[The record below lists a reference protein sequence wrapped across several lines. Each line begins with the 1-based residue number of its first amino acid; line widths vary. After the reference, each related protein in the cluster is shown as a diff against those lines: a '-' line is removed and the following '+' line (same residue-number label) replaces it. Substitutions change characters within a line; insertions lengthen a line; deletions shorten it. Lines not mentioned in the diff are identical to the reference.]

1 VQRVLRAGRS
11 AGRVALGVAGV
22 AAAGVLISGCGVS
35 QLSAAAFVG
44 GTEIPVEQVH
54 GQMVSVLHKEGP
66 QARTQLAATHQLDD
80 LSRKIVT
87 LRIRHQLLD
96 IAARRAGLTVDQAQV
111 DRLITEVGGAEA
123 ASKGTIFDAST
134 YRERA
139 KDKLLLVAL
148 GRAALR
154 TSAVTVDYTTA
165 NTRTA
170 AKQRVDELSA
180 AGSKRARQMIDDDV
194 HAGKSAELDKR
205 IVAADDPVFATTLAF
220 GVAEGTVVGFQPDD
234 TKPWFIMVVKNH
246 TDRGAQASEHAP
258 QLDQIEPSLLE
269 AIGLRQLTAV
279 SNEVGVR
286 LNPRYGLWD
295 PSTLQVVSDQ
305 NETGGFVAP
314 LRAAAGA

>member
-1 VQRVLRAGRS
+1 M
-11 AGRVALGVAGV
+11 
-22 AAAGVLISGCGVS
+22 SGCGVS
-35 QLSAAAFVG
+35 QLSAAALVG
-44 GTEIPVEQVH
+44 GTEIPVDQVH
-54 GQMVSVLHKEGP
+54 HQLVSVLNKEGP
-66 QARTQLAATHQLDD
+66 QARAQLAAGHQLDD

-87 LRIRHQLLD
+87 LRIRHRLLD
-96 IAARRAGLTVDQAQV
+96 IAARRAGVTVDQAQV
-111 DRLITEVGGAEA
+111 NRLITEVGGAEA

-134 YRERA
+134 YTERT

-154 TSAVTVDYTTA
+154 NSAVTVDYTTA
-165 NTRTA
+165 ATRTA

-180 AGSKRARQMIDDDV
+180 AGAKRARQIIDDDV
-194 HAGKSAELDKR
+194 RAGKSAGLGKR

-234 TKPWFIMVVKNH
+234 TKPWFIMVVKNR
-246 TDRGAQASEHAP
+246 TDSGAQASQHAP
-258 QLDQIEPSLLE
+258 PLDQIEPALLE
-269 AIGLRQLTAV
+269 AIGLRQLTEV

-305 NETGGFVAP
+305 NETGGFMAP
-314 LRAAAGA
+314 LRTAPGA

>member
-1 VQRVLRAGRS
+1 
-11 AGRVALGVAGV
+11 
-22 AAAGVLISGCGVS
+22 LISGCGAN
-35 QLSAAAFVG
+35 QLSAAALVD
-44 GTEIPVEQVH
+44 GTEISVDQVH
-54 GQMVSVLHKEGP
+54 DQLVSVLTREGP
-66 QARTQLAATHQLDD
+66 QARVQLAAGHQLDD
-80 LSRKIVT
+80 VSRKIVT

-96 IAARRAGLTVDQAQV
+96 IAARRNGLTADQAQV

-134 YRERA
+134 YRERT

-154 TSAVTVDYTTA
+154 NSSVTVDYTTA
-165 NTRTA
+165 ATRTA

-180 AGSKRARQMIDDDV
+180 AGAKRAQQIIDGDV
-194 HAGKSAELDKR
+194 RAGKSAELGKR

-234 TKPWFIMVVKNH
+234 TKPWFIMVVKNR
-246 TDRGAQASEHAP
+246 TDSGAQASQHAP
-258 QLDQIEPSLLE
+258 QLEQIEPALLE
-269 AIGLRQLTAV
+269 AIGLRQLTEV

-286 LNPRYGLWD
+286 LNPRYGVWD

-314 LRAAAGA
+314 LRTAPGA